1 MKMQIRSIFTALSIV
16 LLLAA
21 CTNQSKETT
30 SGPLADV
37 NAYWLGQADSIQ
49 SSLDSLSQKAGRHE
63 QAAAL
68 QDYFARARRYFKH
81 VESLTQF
88 YFPEEYARINGPA
101 LLRMEEYDDK
111 IIVPTGFQV
120 LEEKVFTDSL
130 DYATVQ
136 HETKV
141 LQVIIRNLQNTIHSN
156 TLTDANVF
164 EGARLELLTVMAMG
178 ISGFDSPIA
187 FQSIAEAKAS
197 LEGVAA
203 LTDFYGS
210 RLADE
215 NIKTDWHN
223 QLQAAYAYLDKPVD
237 FNAFDR
243 ATFIA
248 DHLNP
253 LSKLLYQYQQAAH
266 VPNNTFL
273 TAVNLEKST
282 FFEPGVFNV
291 DHFAPTFNRG
301 LNPAVAELGKVLF
314 FDPVLSGNNH
324 RACASCHLPSKA
336 FTDGKVK
343 SVAFDFQGAVARNAP
358 TLINAGFQ
366 QSQFWDQRVSF
377 IEDQVNNV
385 IANPIE
391 MHGHMEASA
400 LKLMKSA
407 AYRTMFKNAFG
418 QDTIT
423 KRNMQTALASY
434 IRSLTGLNSRFD
446 HYMRGNK
453 SSLTPNEVAGFNLF
467 MGKAKCGT
475 CHFAPL
481 FNGTVPPLYRETESE
496 VLGVPSRPDTVHAK
510 VDSDKGK
517 LVAYNRTLH
526 TYAFKTSTV
535 RNAALTAPY
544 MHNGVFKTLD
554 EVIDFYNRGGGAG
567 IGIDLPNQTL
577 PPDKLLLSKK
587 EQVQIIAFLESLND
601 NSALANVPTSLP
613 AFNDARLDKRKIGGE
628 Y

>member
-1 MKMQIRSIFTALSIV
+1 MKTSSIFSSV
-16 LLLAA
+16 LLVAMLAA
-21 CTNQSKETT
+21 CAPKSHHAG
-30 SGPLADV
+30 SDPLNLV
-37 NAYWLGQADSIQ
+37 NDYWLGETDSIQ
-49 SSLDSLSQKAGRHE
+49 LSLDSLFQNAGRHE
-63 QAAAL
+63 EAAVL
-68 QDYFARARRYFKH
+68 KPYFSKARRHFKH
-81 VESLTQF
+81 IESLTLF
-88 YFPEEYARINGPA
+88 YFPDDYPRLNGPA
-101 LLRMEEYDDK
+101 LLRTEEYDDK
-111 IIVPTGFQV
+111 IVAPTGFQV
-120 LEEKVFTDSL
+120 LEEKIFGDAL
-130 DYATVQ
+130 DHAAVQ

-141 LQVIIRNLQNTIHSN
+141 LQVIVRNLQNTIRAN

-164 EGARLELLTVMAMG
+164 EAARLELLTVMAMG
-178 ISGFDSPIA
+178 VSGFDSPIA
-187 FQSIAEAKAS
+187 FESIAEAKAS
-197 LEGVAA
+197 LEGIAS
-203 LTDFYGS
+203 LTDFYAN
-210 RLADE
+210 RVADDHV
-215 NIKTDWHN
+215 KTTWRG
-223 QLQAAYAYLDKPVD
+223 LLESAYVYLDKPVD

-253 LSKLLYQYQQAAH
+253 LSALLYRYQQAAH
-266 VPNNTFL
+266 VPNNKFL

-301 LNPAVAELGKVLF
+301 LKPAVTELGKILF

-324 RACASCHLPSKA
+324 RACASCHVPSKA

-377 IEDQVNNV
+377 IEDQVSNV

-391 MHGHMEASA
+391 MHGHLEASA

-407 AYRTMFKNAFG
+407 AYRAMFKNAFE

-423 KRNMQTALASY
+423 KRNMQAALASY
-434 IRSLTGLNSRFD
+434 IRSLSGLNTRFD
-446 HYMRGNK
+446 LYMRGNK
-453 SSLTPNEVAGFNLF
+453 SSLTPNEIAGLNLF

-475 CHFAPL
+475 CHFMPL

-496 VLGVPSRPDTVHAK
+496 VLGVPSHADTIHAQ
-510 VDSDKGK
+510 VDGDKGK
-517 LVAYNRTLH
+517 LAAYNRTLH

-544 MHNGVFKTLD
+544 MHNGVFKTLE

-577 PPDKLLLSKK
+577 PPDKLLLS
-587 EQVQIIAFLESLND
+587 EQEQAQIIAFLESLTD
-601 NSALANVPTSLP
+601 NSAFLSAPTTLP
-613 AFNDARLDKRKIGGE
+613 AFNDARLDKRKVGGE

>member
-1 MKMQIRSIFTALSIV
+1 MQTRSIFFG
-16 LLLAA
+16 LLITVSLAA
-21 CTNQSKETT
+21 CTPKSQEAGSD
-30 SGPLADV
+30 PLAQV
-37 NAYWLGQADSIQ
+37 NAYWLGQTDSIQ
-49 SSLDSLSQKAGRHE
+49 LSLDSLFQKAGRQE
-63 QAAAL
+63 EAAAL
-68 QDYFARARRYFKH
+68 QPYFSKARRHFKH
-81 VESLTQF
+81 IESLTLF
-88 YFPEEYARINGPA
+88 YFPDDYPRINGPA
-101 LLRMEEYDDK
+101 LLRAEEYDDK
-111 IIVPTGFQV
+111 IITPTGFQV
-120 LEEKVFTDSL
+120 LEEKVFGDSL
-130 DYATVQ
+130 DHATVQ

-141 LQVIIRNLQNTIHSN
+141 LQVIIRNLQNTIHAN

-164 EGARLELLTVMAMG
+164 EAARLELLTVMAMG
-178 ISGFDSPIA
+178 ISGFDSPVA

-197 LEGVAA
+197 LEGVASLA
-203 LTDFYGS
+203 GFYTN
-210 RLADE
+210 RLADDSL
-215 NIKTDWHN
+215 KTAWHDV
-223 QLQAAYAYLDKPVD
+223 LQSAYAYLDKPVD

-248 DHLNP
+248 GHLNP

-273 TAVNLEKST
+273 TAVNLEKYT

-301 LNPAVAELGKVLF
+301 LKPAVTELGKVLF

-324 RACASCHLPSKA
+324 RACASCHVPSKA

-400 LKLMKSA
+400 LKLMKST
-407 AYRTMFKNAFG
+407 AYRAIFKNAFG

-434 IRSLTGLNSRFD
+434 IRSLSGLNSRFD
-446 HYMRGNK
+446 RYMQGNK
-453 SSLTPNEVAGFNLF
+453 SSLTQHEVAGLNLF

-475 CHFAPL
+475 CHFMPL

-496 VLGVPSRPDTVHAK
+496 VLGVPARPDTLHAQ

-517 LVAYNRTLH
+517 LVAYNRALH

-544 MHNGVFKTLD
+544 MHNGVFNTLE

-577 PPDKLLLSKK
+577 PPDKLLLSKQ
-587 EQVQIIAFLESLND
+587 EQAQIIAFLESLND
-601 NSALANVPTSLP
+601 NPALANVPTTLP
-613 AFNDARLDKRKIGGE
+613 PFNDARLDKRKIGGE

>member
-1 MKMQIRSIFTALSIV
+1 MQTSSIFFV
-16 LLLAA
+16 LLIVFLASCA
-21 CTNQSKETT
+21 PKSQEAASD
-30 SGPLADV
+30 PLTQV
-37 NAYWLGQADSIQ
+37 NAYWLGQTDSIQ
-49 SSLDSLSQKAGRHE
+49 LSLDSLFQKAGRRE
-63 QAAAL
+63 DAAAL
-68 QDYFARARRYFKH
+68 QPYFSKARRHFKH
-81 VESLTQF
+81 IESLTLF
-88 YFPEEYARINGPA
+88 YFPDDYPRINGPA
-101 LLRMEEYDDK
+101 LLRTEEYDDK
-111 IIVPTGFQV
+111 IIAPTGFQV
-120 LEEKVFTDSL
+120 LEEKIFGDAL
-130 DYATVQ
+130 DHATVQ

-141 LQVIIRNLQNTIHSN
+141 LQVIIRNLQNTIRAN

-164 EGARLELLTVMAMG
+164 EAARLELLAVMAMG

-187 FQSIAEAKAS
+187 FQSIPEAKAS
-197 LEGVAA
+197 LEGVASLA
-203 LTDFYGS
+203 DFYGG
-210 RLADE
+210 RLPDDPL
-215 NIKTDWHN
+215 KKKWHD
-223 QLQAAYAYLDKPVD
+223 QLQSAYAYLDKPVD

-253 LSKLLYQYQQAAH
+253 LSKLLHQYQQAAN
-266 VPNNTFL
+266 VPNNTFV

-301 LNPAVAELGKVLF
+301 LKPEVTELGKVLF

-324 RACASCHLPSKA
+324 RACASCHVPSKA

-407 AYRTMFKNAFG
+407 EYRLLFKNAFG

-423 KRNMQTALASY
+423 KRSMQTALASY
-434 IRSLTGLNSRFD
+434 IRSLSGLNSSFD
-446 HYMRGNK
+446 RYMRGDK
-453 SSLTPNEVAGFNLF
+453 SSLNPNQVTGFNLF

-475 CHFAPL
+475 CHFMPL

-496 VLGVPSRPDTVHAK
+496 VLGVPARPDTVHAK

-517 LVAYNRTLH
+517 LIAYNRTLH

-535 RNAALTAPY
+535 RNSALTAPY

-577 PPDKLLLSKK
+577 PPDKLLLTKK
-587 EQVQIIAFLESLND
+587 EQAQIIAFLESLND
-601 NSALANVPTSLP
+601 NSALANVPTTLP

>member
-1 MKMQIRSIFTALSIV
+1 MQIRSIFFGWLTIV
-16 LLLAA
+16 LLAS
-21 CTNQSKETT
+21 CTPKSEQTGSD
-30 SGPLADV
+30 PLAQV
-37 NAYWLGQADSIQ
+37 NAYWLGQTDSIQ
-49 SSLDSLSQKAGRHE
+49 LSLDSLFQKAGRQE
-63 QAAAL
+63 NAAGL
-68 QDYFARARRYFKH
+68 QPYFSQARRHFKH
-81 VESLTQF
+81 IESLTLF
-88 YFPEEYARINGPA
+88 YFPDDYPRINGPA
-101 LLRMEEYDDK
+101 LLRTEEYDDK
-111 IIVPTGFQV
+111 VIAPTGFQV
-120 LEEKVFTDSL
+120 LEEKVFGDSL
-130 DYATVQ
+130 DHAAVQ

-141 LQVIIRNLQNTIHSN
+141 LQVIIRNLQNTLRAN

-164 EGARLELLTVMAMG
+164 EAARLELLTVMALG

-187 FQSIAEAKAS
+187 FQSIAETKAS
-197 LEGVAA
+197 LEGVASLA
-203 LTDFYGS
+203 AFYAS
-210 RLADE
+210 RLEDDKL
-215 NIKTDWHN
+215 KTTWHDALQSAYGYLN
-223 QLQAAYAYLDKPVD
+223 QPVD

-253 LSKLLYQYQQAAH
+253 LSKLLYQYQHAVH
-266 VPNNTFL
+266 VPNNKFL

-282 FFEPGVFNV
+282 FFEPGAFNV

-301 LNPAVAELGKVLF
+301 LKPAVRELGKVLF

-324 RACASCHLPSKA
+324 RACASCHIPSKA

-377 IEDQVNNV
+377 IEDQVSNV

-407 AYRTMFKNAFG
+407 AYRALFKNAFG

-434 IRSLTGLNSRFD
+434 IRSLSGLNARFD
-446 HYMRGNK
+446 RYMRGDK
-453 SSLTPNEVAGFNLF
+453 SSLTPNEVTGFNLF

-475 CHFAPL
+475 CHFMPL

-496 VLGVPSRPDTVHAK
+496 VLGVPAHADTLHAK

-517 LVAYNRTLH
+517 LIAYNRTLH

-577 PPDKLLLSKK
+577 PPDKLLLSKQ
-587 EQVQIIAFLESLND
+587 EQVQIIAFLESLTD
-601 NSALANVPTSLP
+601 TTALANVPVTLP
-613 AFNDARLDKRKIGGE
+613 AFNDARLDKRKAGGE